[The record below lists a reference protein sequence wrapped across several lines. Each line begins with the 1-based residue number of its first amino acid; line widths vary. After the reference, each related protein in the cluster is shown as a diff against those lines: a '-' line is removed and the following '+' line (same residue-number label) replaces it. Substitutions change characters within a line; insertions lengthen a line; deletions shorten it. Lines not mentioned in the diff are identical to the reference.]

1 MKTVQLQN
9 FFEKARK
16 YCEGKIP
23 EEIEWAKGIGP
34 NTFKHLKSK
43 TFLSE
48 YCWVVY
54 ASGFKVEII
63 ESKFPELK
71 IAFKNFD
78 LAALSRMRSIK
89 QVLKVFNNETKANCF
104 LNGSK
109 AIFQEG
115 FSNFKRNLNS
125 NGVDYLEKL
134 PGIGPITKFHLAK
147 NIGLVDIEKPDIWL
161 VRIAEKYNS
170 TVTEVVDFL
179 SEKNRLSRHVVDV
192 ILWRYLADN
201 GLKNNG

>member
-1 MKTVQLQN
+1 M
-9 FFEKARK
+9 
-16 YCEGKIP
+16 YCEKEFP
-23 EEIEWAKGIGP
+23 EELEWAKEISP
-34 NTFKHLKSK
+34 NTFKFLKSK

-78 LAALSRMRSIK
+78 IDLLSRMRSVK
-89 QVLKVFNNETKANCF
+89 QALKIFNNENKANCF
-104 LNGSK
+104 LKGSK
-109 AIFQEG
+109 AIYEEG
-115 FSNFKRNLNS
+115 FSNFKKNLKND
-125 NGVDYLEKL
+125 GIDYLEKL

-161 VRIAEKYNS
+161 VRVAEEYNS

-179 SEKNRLSRHVVDV
+179 SKKNKLSRHVVDV
-192 ILWRYLADN
+192 ILWRYLAEK
-201 GLKNNG
+201 GLKNIG